1 MNQSISDFNN
11 ILQRH
16 IILSVP
22 VKKSHYEYKTPQIIV
37 IS

>member
-1 MNQSISDFNN
+1 MNQSISDFNS

-22 VKKSHYEYKTPQIIV
+22 VKKAIMHVKHLKLL
-37 IS
+37 

>member
-11 ILQRH
+11 ILQQY

-22 VKKSHYEYKTPQIIV
+22 VKKAIMNIKHLKLL
-37 IS
+37 